1 MFNQQKCERRRSKI
15 LKINGIPRPKRF
27 CTKVKFYFI
36 LFFTCFGHRWR
47 IFHGDR
53 ISFRKLREFQ
63 GYTDDPNRNIYI
75 HTHIYIYIYI
85 KTFVQECNILY
96 LCPSIKF
103 PLGLNRTGEAEG
115 KIYIHHFKTALNI
128 VSPTTIT
135 EGMNSDLKRPQL
147 GQVGRMYSLLGV
159 VFLFTQPY

>member
-47 IFHGDR
+47 IFHGDW
-53 ISFRKLREFQ
+53 ISFRKLKELQ
-63 GYTDDPNRNIYI
+63 GYTDDPNRNI
-75 HTHIYIYIYI
+75 
-85 KTFVQECNILY
+85 KTIVQECSILY
-96 LCPSIKF
+96 LYPSVKF
-103 PLGLNRTGEAEG
+103 TLGLNRIGEAEG
-115 KIYIHHFKTALNI
+115 KIYIRHFKTALNI